1 MTEKVTN
8 ELIYEVLKSMQSRM
22 SNVEDGLRDIKGELV
37 GIRGHMI
44 ATQTDIQNIYGQNIY
59 GRLGSIEARV
69 ERIERRL
76 DIIHEPAE

>member
-8 ELIYEVLKSMQSRM
+8 ELIYEVLKSMQARM

-44 ATQTDIQNIYGQNIY
+44 ATQSDIQNIY
-59 GRLGSIEARV
+59 GRLGSIEVRV

>member
-8 ELIYEVLKSMQSRM
+8 ELIFEVLKSMQARM

-44 ATQTDIQNIYGQNIY
+44 ATQSDIQNIY
-59 GRLGSIEARV
+59 GRLGSIEVRV

>member
-8 ELIYEVLKSMQSRM
+8 ELIYEVLKSMQARM
-22 SNVEDGLRDIKGELV
+22 SNVDDGIRDIKGELV

-44 ATQTDIQNIYGQNIY
+44 ATQTDIQNIYG
-59 GRLGSIEARV
+59 RLGSIEVRV